1 MVHVASLPSRAH
13 DSEADAFSLARA
25 ATGAVRCPVALARG
39 LRFGRAAPW
48 YPSHSSSTIRA
59 DACAVEAAPSD
70 AAAPR
75 LGSTDADADALA
87 DWQLGHADPHV
98 RARGELSNLQR
109 VRDPAARAR

>member
-1 MVHVASLPSRAH
+1 MTVKQTLSHWRARRP
-13 DSEADAFSLARA
+13 ARS
-25 ATGAVRCPVALARG
+25 GVRFALAHG
-39 LRFGRAAPW
+39 LRLGRAAPW

-87 DWQLGHADPHV
+87 DWQLGHADPDV

-109 VRDPAARAR
+109 VRDPAARAL